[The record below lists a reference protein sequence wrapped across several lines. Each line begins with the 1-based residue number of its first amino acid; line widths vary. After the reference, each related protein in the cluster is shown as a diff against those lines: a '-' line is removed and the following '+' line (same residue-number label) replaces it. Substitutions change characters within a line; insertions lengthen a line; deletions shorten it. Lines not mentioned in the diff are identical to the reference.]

1 MRTHPTNE
9 RGVSRR
15 ELNARCAA
23 FSLLLPAAI
32 STLATVVQAEVNAP
46 GQPVKFLD
54 GTTVPP
60 LGQGSWHL
68 GEGRHPTD
76 LEEEALHTGLS
87 LGMTLIDTSGNYS
100 DGHSEELI
108 GRVIAGQRDRV
119 FLVSKVETNQII
131 GDGIPRACEASL
143 ARLRTKYLDL
153 YLLHWP
159 VPSSQLSHV
168 VAEFEILRAAGKIR
182 HWGVSNFNLQQMEDL
197 FQAPNGHRC
206 ATNQV
211 PYSLTDRNIEHNLL
225 PWCEQHE
232 MPIMAYSPLGGDS
245 GTLVRDPTLARIGAA
260 HNCSAA
266 AVALAWAVRSGKV
279 IAIPE
284 SGSPLH
290 VKENAL
296 AFSLK
301 LSSEEY
307 QLLDTAYPG
316 PNTRLNAR

>member
-1 MRTHPTNE
+1 
-9 RGVSRR
+9 
-15 ELNARCAA
+15 
-23 FSLLLPAAI
+23 
-32 STLATVVQAEVNAP
+32 
-46 GQPVKFLD
+46 
-54 GTTVPP
+54 
-60 LGQGSWHL
+60 
-68 GEGRHPTD
+68 
-76 LEEEALHTGLS
+76 
-87 LGMTLIDTSGNYS
+87 
-100 DGHSEELI
+100 
-108 GRVIAGQRDRV
+108 
-119 FLVSKVETNQII
+119 
-131 GDGIPRACEASL
+131 
-143 ARLRTKYLDL
+143 
-153 YLLHWP
+153 
-159 VPSSQLSHV
+159 
-168 VAEFEILRAAGKIR
+168 
-182 HWGVSNFNLQQMEDL
+182 MEDL
-197 FQAPNGHRC
+197 FQVPNGHRC

-211 PYSLTDRNIEHNLL
+211 SYSLTDRNIEHNLL

-245 GTLVRDPTLARIGAA
+245 GTLVRDPTLARIGTA